1 MFHPDP
7 DCVVAIFVAPLTKH
21 IISHVSLRHIFHYGQ
36 VHVKSC
42 IAMKLNQA
50 DLYQKTKRK
59 KTIPP
64 MEPYKTLKIVPLQ
77 NQTCFASP
85 GECQGYAL
93 ASSFSTSIS
102 LLMANPKQHVK
113 SSTLA
118 SPSKR
123 PNIWTEM
130 TRTSLEVAVCIFWR
144 YLWMVLHKLLDV
156 FWMF

>member
-7 DCVVAIFVAPLTKH
+7 DCVVTIFVVPFTKH
-21 IISHVSLRHIFHYGQ
+21 IISHVSLRHIFHCSQ

-42 IAMKLNQA
+42 IALKLNQA
-50 DLYQKTKRK
+50 DLYQKPKRK

-64 MEPYKTLKIVPLQ
+64 MKPYKTLKILPLH
-77 NQTCFASP
+77 NQTCFASS
-85 GECQGYAL
+85 GECQGYTL

-102 LLMANPKQHVK
+102 LLMANPKQRVK

-123 PNIWTEM
+123 PDI
-130 TRTSLEVAVCIFWR
+130 
-144 YLWMVLHKLLDV
+144 
-156 FWMF
+156 